1 MKQQKRAQFSAYVL
15 RLQRCSKMK
24 NTEQSLENQALL
36 KQISERRIY
45 CETPEEAETI
55 QETRGIPEVFL
66 LVGLI

>member
-1 MKQQKRAQFSAYVL
+1 MKQQKRAQFSAHVL

-24 NTEQSLENQALL
+24 NTEKSLENQALL
-36 KQISERRIY
+36 KQISERIY